1 MKTPRQIS
9 FWQDRTQSGGCTAV
23 CTPPFLGPN
32 PAFLRNNPR
41 LLDDN
46 LGLLLHPDRLRE
58 IVAEILAARGQLM
71 MYQIRQDLLQL
82 ELLHVTVSRIAL
94 DGLYEISE
102 LGLTNAR
109 NAYQMAHLTT

>member
-46 LGLLLHPDRLRE
+46 LGLLLHPDCDGSLGLHE
-58 IVAEILAARGQLM
+58 TLPVDQF
-71 MYQIRQDLLQL
+71 L
-82 ELLHVTVSRIAL
+82 ELLHVMVSRIAL

>member
-46 LGLLLHPDRLRE
+46 LGLLLHPNRLS
-58 IVAEILAARGQLM
+58 VAFSSSNRLQEQQIQL
-71 MYQIRQDLLQL
+71 QERKC
-82 ELLHVTVSRIAL
+82 EGT
-94 DGLYEISE
+94 EPC
-102 LGLTNAR
+102 
-109 NAYQMAHLTT
+109 